1 MVNLLYIYYIVVHSK
16 IPAALYGYECLA
28 LMLILL
34 HCESDDLED
43 AHEHIAR
50 SVQLAEMLRDD
61 CVRKLSNLSQNLP
74 QAKSLFCAIVVLHLG
89 LPSNLT
95 LNALTYDTL
104 SAGLSD
110 VTLALNARSD
120 TLALSYVQEM
130 HLLFRQLH
138 ENELIVL
145 PTYRV
150 WKLLLQYKIVRVDIE
165 FSKIVEI

>member
-1 MVNLLYIYYIVVHSK
+1 MSIWVCLYVHNLFYIYYI
-16 IPAALYGYECLA
+16 IILAALYGYECLA

-34 HCESDDLED
+34 RCESDDLQD

-50 SVQLAEMLRDD
+50 SMQLAEMLRDD
-61 CVRKLSNLSQNLP
+61 CVRKLSKLSQNLP
-74 QAKSLFCAIVVLHLG
+74 YAKSLFCAIVVLHLG
-89 LPSNLT
+89 LANNLT

-110 VTLALNARSD
+110 VTLAVNARSD
-120 TLALSYVQEM
+120 TLALSYVQQM

-150 WKLLLQYKIVRVDIE
+150 WKLLLQYKIVRLDIE
-165 FSKIVEI
+165 SI